1 MKKAGKVENQ
11 GEIQD
16 MPNFLL
22 RNMIAIQ
29 ELLAK
34 SRLCRIQDT
43 RLLLS
48 TKEYLS
54 FLCNKIVVSIVIFP
68 STLHEFIHVCIQLTR
83 SSELCNM

>member
-1 MKKAGKVENQ
+1 MKQAGKVENQ

-16 MPNFLL
+16 RPTFLV

-29 ELLAK
+29 ELQGK

-48 TKEYLS
+48 TKEYGHRYGYGH
-54 FLCNKIVVSIVIFP
+54 KQ
-68 STLHEFIHVCIQLTR
+68 T
-83 SSELCNM
+83 

>member
-1 MKKAGKVENQ
+1 MKQAGKVENQ

-16 MPNFLL
+16 RPTFLL

-29 ELLAK
+29 ELQGK
-34 SRLCRIQDT
+34 SRLCRIQDA

-54 FLCNKIVVSIVIFP
+54 KSCDQAEAHLLLFTP
-68 STLHEFIHVCIQLTR
+68 
-83 SSELCNM
+83 ELSLY